1 MISDTRKKDMSILQI
16 SNLVKTF
23 GDHAVLN
30 GIDLTVHAGDTLV
43 IMGPS
48 GCGKTTLIRCMN
60 LLERP
65 DQGSILFHGE
75 DLLRPQLDIRK
86 LRKNI
91 GFVFQNFALYR
102 HLSVLDNITLGL
114 RKLQGKSREEARA
127 LALEELAYFDMAA
140 HEKKFP
146 AQLSGG
152 QKQRVALARALVMKP
167 EIVILDEPTSA
178 LDPLMSQEVAL
189 LIKKLEAR
197 KITTVCVTH
206 DIAFAD
212 QISQNV
218 VFMYAGK
225 IVAQG
230 SVAQLALHAQIP
242 EVAWFFGKKRHD

>member
-1 MISDTRKKDMSILQI
+1 MSMLQI
-16 SNLVKTF
+16 SNLVKSF
-23 GDHAVLN
+23 DNHVVLN
-30 GIDLTVHAGDTLV
+30 GINLTINAGETRV

-65 DQGSILFHGE
+65 DQGTLHFHGE
-75 DLLRPQLDIRK
+75 DLLSPQVDVRK
-86 LRKNI
+86 LRRQI

-114 RKLQGKSREEARA
+114 IKLQGRTREEARL
-127 LALEELAYFDMAA
+127 LALEELAYFEMASHA
-140 HEKKFP
+140 KKFP
-146 AQLSGG
+146 VQLSGG
-152 QKQRVALARALVMKP
+152 QKQRVALARTLVMKP

-206 DIAFAD
+206 DIAFAN

-230 SVAQLALHAQIP
+230 PVAELAQHAEIP
-242 EVAWFFGKKRHD
+242 EVAWFFGKNRYE

>member
-1 MISDTRKKDMSILQI
+1 MAILHI
-16 SNLVKTF
+16 SNLTKAF
-23 GDHAVLN
+23 GDHVVLN

-65 DQGSILFHGE
+65 DQGTILFHGE
-75 DLLRPQLDIRK
+75 DLLSPQLDIRK

-140 HEKKFP
+140 HAKKFP

-152 QKQRVALARALVMKP
+152 QKQRVALARTLVMKP

-230 SVAQLALHAQIP
+230 PVAELAVHTPIP
-242 EVAWFFGKKRHD
+242 EVAWFFGKKRDA

>member
-1 MISDTRKKDMSILQI
+1 MSILHI
-16 SNLVKTF
+16 RNLVKVF
-23 GDHAVLN
+23 DGHVVLN
-30 GIDLTVHAGDTLV
+30 GIDLVINAGDTLV

-65 DQGSILFHGE
+65 DQGTLRFHEE
-75 DLLRPQLDIRK
+75 DMLAPELDLRK
-86 LRKNI
+86 LRRKI

-102 HLSVLDNITLGL
+102 HLNVLDNVTLGL
-114 RKLQGKSREEARA
+114 RKLQGKSREEART
-127 LALEELAYFDMAA
+127 LALEELAYFEMDA
-140 HEKKFP
+140 HARKFP

-152 QKQRVALARALVMKP
+152 QKQRVALARTLVMKP

-206 DIAFAD
+206 DIAFAE
-212 QISQNV
+212 QISRNV

-230 SVAQLALHAQIP
+230 PVEVLAQQSGIA
-242 EVAWFFGKKRHD
+242 EVARFFGRTHHA

>member
-1 MISDTRKKDMSILQI
+1 MSILQT
-16 SNLVKTF
+16 SNLVKAF
-23 GDHAVLN
+23 GDHVVLN
-30 GIDLTVHAGDTLV
+30 GIDLTVHAGNTLV

-65 DQGSILFHGE
+65 DQGTILFHGE
-75 DLLRPQLDIRK
+75 DLLSPQLDIRK
-86 LRKNI
+86 LRKKI

-102 HLSVLDNITLGL
+102 HLSVLDNVTLGL
-114 RKLQGKSREEARA
+114 RKLQGKSHKEARA
-127 LALEELAYFDMAA
+127 LALEELAYFDMAI

-146 AQLSGG
+146 AQISGG
-152 QKQRVALARALVMKP
+152 QKQRVALARTLVMKP

-189 LIKKLEAR
+189 MIKKLEAR

-230 SVAQLALHAQIP
+230 SVAQLTLNSDIP
-242 EVAWFFGKKRHD
+242 EVAWFFGKKRHA

>member
-1 MISDTRKKDMSILQI
+1 MSILHI
-16 SNLVKTF
+16 RNLVKVF
-23 GDHAVLN
+23 DGHVVLN
-30 GIDLTVHAGDTLV
+30 GIDLVINAGDTLV

-65 DQGSILFHGE
+65 DQGTLRFHEE
-75 DLLRPQLDIRK
+75 DMLAPELDLRK
-86 LRKNI
+86 LRRKI

-102 HLSVLDNITLGL
+102 HLNVLDNVTLGL
-114 RKLQGKSREEARA
+114 RKLQGKSREEART
-127 LALEELAYFDMAA
+127 LALEELAYFEMDA
-140 HEKKFP
+140 HARKFP

-152 QKQRVALARALVMKP
+152 QKQRVALARTLVMKP

-189 LIKKLEAR
+189 LIKKLETR

-206 DIAFAD
+206 DIAFAE
-212 QISQNV
+212 QISRNV

-230 SVAQLALHAQIP
+230 PVELLAQQSGIA
-242 EVAWFFGKKRHD
+242 EVARFFGKTHHA